1 MVRQPSGDVQRVVP
15 HTTTPKP
22 GAKVW
27 LPVPPSHYLSSGEC
41 IKALL
46 CARPLA
52 GSHAERGSRPVLEP
66 RHHVQVTLTPACP
79 CVPGHRCRCTWVL
92 ALPTRM
98 CGRASRGAH
107 STICSA

>member
-27 LPVPPSHYLSSGEC
+27 LPVPPSHYLSFGEC

-52 GSHAERGSRPVLEP
+52 GSHTE
-66 RHHVQVTLTPACP
+66 
-79 CVPGHRCRCTWVL
+79 
-92 ALPTRM
+92 
-98 CGRASRGAH
+98 
-107 STICSA
+107 